1 MRQLVTGATSP
12 PSLRR
17 ALTAA
22 SATVMLAL
30 VGAVACTQDAKPNET
45 VESLRAGSPTLRDK
59 TRWRIV
65 VRHTLPLLGY
75 RDRATGEYNGFDIE
89 IAKAVAAELG
99 FDESKIDW
107 VNFSTNDERLTLLQN
122 GTADMTVA
130 TLAITDEREKLV
142 DFAGPYL
149 LVPQAVLLRK
159 RRTKTLD
166 TIADLRSK
174 DVRVCALIGST
185 SARAL
190 ETKGI
195 IPEHVNN
202 HDKCMEGMRSGRYD
216 AYSTDLTILLGF
228 LSDKS
233 NFEAFEISEL
243 AVADTVERIG
253 IGLPNNDENL
263 RKLVSYIMERWRTG
277 PKESS
282 PWLRAYDRT
291 IGPLLD
297 LKYRS
302 QPLVDNP
309 PKLADYD
316 SKVPR
321 Q

>member
-1 MRQLVTGATSP
+1 MRQLVTGVTSP

-17 ALTAA
+17 ALTAV

-75 RDRATGEYNGFDIE
+75 RDRATGEYSGFDIE

-228 LSDKS
+228 LSDKP